1 MKPGAEVMRLIE
13 ASLRGATPEALD
25 FFERERAA
33 ARELLEGARSATQV
47 AELALAAADRL
58 EPLADELTRER
69 PPACGRGCS
78 RCCHGLKIEASAWE
92 AIAIAEFLGGLD
104 PQELRQVR
112 EQMTEEAAFARTLDA
127 DTRWREQTPCAFLD
141 DASGECVIHAVRPF
155 TCRAHTSMSLAECDA
170 AAADPERRTPIEKHP
185 ALTAIFGMA
194 KSAITVA
201 CAESN
206 LDPRSFELTNAVAIA
221 LSEPEAA
228 LRWARGELVFDAA
241 RTPSDERDAELSL
254 ASLARQGLLPT
265 ERLLNRPSPRTDR
278 NAAKRERRRRQKP
291 AR

>member
-1 MKPGAEVMRLIE
+1 MKPGADVIALIE
-13 ASLRGATPEALD
+13 ASLRDAPPEALE

-33 ARELLEGARSATQV
+33 AGELLDAARSATLV
-47 AELALAAADRL
+47 AEVALAAAARL
-58 EPLADELTRER
+58 EPLAFELTRER

-92 AIAIAEFLGGLD
+92 AVAIAEFLRGLE
-104 PQELRQVR
+104 PQELRETR
-112 EQMTEEAAFARTLDA
+112 GQMAEEAAFARTLDA

-155 TCRAHTSMSLAECDA
+155 TCRAHTSLSLAQCDA

-185 ALTAIFGMA
+185 VPAAIFGMA

-201 CAESN
+201 CDERN
-206 LDPRSFELTNAVAIA
+206 LDPRSFELTNAVAVA
-221 LSEPEAA
+221 LSSPDAA
-228 LRWARGELVFDAA
+228 ERWARGELVFDAA
-241 RTPSDERDAELSL
+241 RTPNDARDAELSL
-254 ASLARQGLLPT
+254 ASLARQGLLPPG
-265 ERLLNRPSPRTDR
+265 RLLSHPGARSRR
-278 NAAKRERRRRQKP
+278 NAAKRERRGRRKP